1 MRTRADVPYTRC
13 IGPDWVRGS
22 EGQVD
27 KPKGMT
33 KDMGGRTS
41 SLLDERTVA
50 EVKRHCHAGLDGP
63 DLLRRTAAALRRAVP
78 FDAYCAS
85 TVDPGSNLIT
95 HGIAEGWGGDG
106 GNDAE
111 AAHAYLDR
119 IYFEHDLDKTAS
131 MLRERRPVALLS
143 EETGGDLDRSL
154 RYRDL
159 LRPLGLGHELTSIF
173 VDGTIWGGMDLIR
186 EAGRPDFSPRE
197 TELVR
202 RVAPHVGVGLKAAA
216 LRSRATVAPATKVG
230 DDAPGVLTLDR
241 AGRVVSTTPAA
252 ERYLAELGDR
262 DQVWRQGR
270 GLPTGVRMVA
280 GALDQAMAP
289 ATDGD
294 RHPVPRLR
302 TRTRA
307 GRWLTLYGSLTE
319 PTADRAGERVIVIA
333 PTQPD
338 EIAWLNVT
346 AYGVSPREE
355 EVVKLVVRGLSTKQ
369 MSQTLYISEN
379 TVQRHLSNIFEKV
392 GVRSRR
398 ALLKRLF
405 FENLLPSLSGG

>member
-1 MRTRADVPYTRC
+1 
-13 IGPDWVRGS
+13 
-22 EGQVD
+22 
-27 KPKGMT
+27 
-33 KDMGGRTS
+33 MGGRTS
-41 SLLDERTVA
+41 SQVEERAVA
-50 EVKRHCHAGLDGP
+50 EVKRHCLADLDGP
-63 DLLRRTAAALRRAVP
+63 DLLRRTTAALRRAVP

-95 HGIAEGWGGDG
+95 HGIADGWGGEDDQ
-106 GNDAE
+106 DAE
-111 AAHAYLDR
+111 TAQAYLDR
-119 IYFEHDLDKTAS
+119 IYFEHDLDQAAT

-143 EETGGDLDRSL
+143 EETDGKPERSL

-159 LRPLGLGHELTSIF
+159 LRPLGFGYEMNSIF
-173 VDGTIWGGMDLIR
+173 VEGNIWGGMDLIR

-197 TELVR
+197 VELVR
-202 RVAPHVGVGLKAAA
+202 RVAPHVGAGLKVAA
-216 LRSRATVAPATKVG
+216 LRSRAIAVPADPVG
-230 DDAPGVLTLDR
+230 SDVPGVLTLDR
-241 AGRVVSTTPAA
+241 FGRVVSSTPAA
-252 ERYLAELGDR
+252 ERYLAELCDR
-262 DQVWRQGR
+262 DPIGR
-270 GLPTGVRMVA
+270 GGRALPVAVRMVG
-280 GALDQAMAP
+280 GALDQAVAP
-289 ATDGD
+289 AADRD
-294 RHPVPRLR
+294 RHAVPRVR

-319 PTADRAGERVIVIA
+319 AAADRAGERVIVIA

-369 MSQTLYISEN
+369 MSQTLFISEN

-398 ALLKRLF
+398 ALLKHLF
-405 FENLLPSLSGG
+405 FEQLLPGLSGD